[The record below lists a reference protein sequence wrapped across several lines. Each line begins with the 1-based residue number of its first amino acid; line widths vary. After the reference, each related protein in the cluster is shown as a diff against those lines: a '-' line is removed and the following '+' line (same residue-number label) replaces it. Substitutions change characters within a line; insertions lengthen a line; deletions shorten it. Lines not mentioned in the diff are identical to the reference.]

1 MLEILKNAVETC
13 HKRQPQLADLRAPLT
28 FKMTQKMRKNGKKGP
43 SQRYTVS
50 MTKPRPD
57 MVIQLP
63 IQ

>member
-13 HKRQPQLADLRAPLT
+13 QERQTQLADLRATLT
-28 FKMTQKMRKNGKKGP
+28 FRMTQKMRKNGKNGP

-50 MTKPRPD
+50 MTKPKPD
-57 MVIQLP
+57 IVIQLP